1 MSRVMGVLGVSIVA
15 FVAVCAVVIQAQD
28 DEYDGPNYVDET
40 NLVLPDDYREW
51 IFLSA
56 GFNMTYLEETQGN
69 QDPPD
74 LFQNVFVNRSSYR
87 HFMETGTWPD
97 RTIFVLELRRAIS
110 DASINATGR
119 TQSELFFLEAEVK
132 DSRFPDGW
140 AFFNFGPAGS
150 IRDTAAPLEGDQVAP
165 CVKCH
170 TEHTA
175 AERTFVQFYPTLY
188 EVAKSKGTLKPG
200 F

>member
-1 MSRVMGVLGVSIVA
+1 M
-15 FVAVCAVVIQAQD
+15 
-28 DEYDGPNYVDET
+28 
-40 NLVLPDDYREW
+40 
-51 IFLSA
+51 FLSS
-56 GFNMTYLEETQGN
+56 GLNMTYLDEDQADTSQSHPE
-69 QDPPD
+69 

-97 RTIFVLELRRAIS
+97 RTIFVLELRRAAT
-110 DASINATGR
+110 DASINTAGR
-119 TQSELFFLEAEVK
+119 TQTDLAFLEAEVK

-140 AFFNFGPAGS
+140 AFFNFGPAS
-150 IRDTAAPLEGDQVAP
+150 SMRDVAPPLDGDQVAK

-188 EVAKSKGTLKPG
+188 EVARRMGTLKPG